1 MFKLYLV
8 HQIFLEICGNFR
20 NLKTLLQTY
29 SYTSVNKLILCHK
42 LWCLNFLKILVKGIS
57 TFQVNFEGYNGILN
71 INLLTWIPQNMGIA
85 LANSLFSTIK
95 QRLVGENAINIFGNG
110 KCFLDFCLRNIV
122 RVKIIFESDKRRFFH
137 IIDRVCCK

>member
-1 MFKLYLV
+1 
-8 HQIFLEICGNFR
+8 
-20 NLKTLLQTY
+20 
-29 SYTSVNKLILCHK
+29 
-42 LWCLNFLKILVKGIS
+42 
-57 TFQVNFEGYNGILN
+57 
-71 INLLTWIPQNMGIA
+71 MGIA